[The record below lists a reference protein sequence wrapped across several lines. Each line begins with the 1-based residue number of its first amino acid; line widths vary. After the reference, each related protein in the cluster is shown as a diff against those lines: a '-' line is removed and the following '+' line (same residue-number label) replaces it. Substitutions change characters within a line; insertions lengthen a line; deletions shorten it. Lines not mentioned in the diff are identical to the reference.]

1 MTARQPSPV
10 SSSHADRVMAR
21 AGLPLDPYFSASKLG
36 WIVFAVN
43 VIVGIPLI
51 ILIIAYLRQR

>member
-1 MTARQPSPV
+1 MSIMSLMRHIQDPTKSAR
-10 SSSHADRVMAR
+10 
-21 AGLPLDPYFSASKLG
+21 LSKLG